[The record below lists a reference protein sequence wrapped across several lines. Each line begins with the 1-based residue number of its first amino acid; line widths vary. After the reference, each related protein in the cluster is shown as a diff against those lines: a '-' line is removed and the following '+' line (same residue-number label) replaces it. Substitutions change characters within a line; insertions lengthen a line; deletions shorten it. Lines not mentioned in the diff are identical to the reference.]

1 MSQVIAL
8 DAHRRP
14 RKSEANKT
22 DKIITGIRPV
32 FELLSTVPGRL
43 RCKVPALYRSVRL
56 KQQIENQLAGHE
68 QILAVSASVLTGSV
82 LILFERDQ
90 DPAAITAL
98 LFTLFEEAPA
108 SSDPTPSESS
118 ATLPARLQRK
128 QLRRLI
134 KHRQAQEE
142 HAWHRLEADEVL
154 ATLGSVRTGLN
165 SQQVQERLQQYGP
178 NLLPEVTPRSELGMF
193 VGQFR
198 SLPVALL
205 GASAVVSV
213 LTGGLADAFVIL
225 GVVMINA
232 TLGYITESQAEKTI
246 KSLTGPVQLFALTIR
261 AGVMQTVPAAELV
274 TGDLLVLTP
283 GNTVTADARL
293 IEARRLMVDESSLT
307 GESMP
312 VAKQAARL
320 AASDIP
326 LADRGNMVY
335 RGTLVTGGQG
345 LAVVV
350 ATGPASEIGQI
361 QQLAGEAQSPETP
374 MERQLR
380 VLGNQLVWI
389 SIGVCGGV
397 FVVGMLRGYGA
408 LQMLKTAVSLAVAAV
423 PEGLPTVATTTL
435 ALGLRN
441 MRRQKVLIRHLEA
454 VETLGSVQTICLDK
468 TGTLTLNRMSVTTLF
483 YDATRLAVAGG
494 RVLHQDRELDVHSH
508 PGLQRLIEIA
518 VLCNETE
525 INGHA
530 GVQVLNGSATENAL
544 VHMALSAGLDVLG
557 LRARHV
563 RISIDYRSENRLYMS
578 TLHEFAPGKRLFAIK
593 GSPGEVLAL
602 CGFTQ
607 LGGDTL
613 ALSDEQRQAIRDENE
628 RMAGEALRV
637 LGIAYAIVDADTS
650 APEDGLVWLGLVGMA
665 DPVRAGV
672 PDLIRQFHAAGIETV
687 MITGDQSPTAQA
699 IGRELNLSGSERLD
713 ILDSTHLESVEPET
727 LAALAQRV
735 HVFARVTPSHK
746 LRIVEALQRAGKV
759 VAMTGDGINDGPALK
774 AADIGIAMGRSG
786 TDVAREVAD
795 VVLEDDNLET
805 LIVAV
810 SQGRT
815 IYANIRKSVHYLLS
829 SNISEIT
836 IMFGA
841 IALGLGQPLNPM
853 QLLWINLITD
863 IFPGLGLALEA
874 PEPDVLE
881 NPPRDPAEAIVRA
894 DDFRRILFEAG
905 TLSVG
910 TLAAYGYGVARY
922 GVGPQAGTL
931 AFMGITNAQLVHAI
945 SCRSERHSVFGAEK
959 LPPNRTLTTA
969 IGASLALQTATVFVP
984 GLRTF
989 LGLAPITLID
999 GAVIGAAAIAPF
1011 VVNEAS
1017 KPRVRH
1023 TGGGQ

>member
-8 DAHRRP
+8 NVHRQLRQS
-14 RKSEANKT
+14 KASKT
-22 DKIITGIRPV
+22 EESIAGNRAA
-32 FELLSTVPGRL
+32 FELLSALPGRV
-43 RCKVPALYRSVRL
+43 RCKIPALYRSPAF
-56 KQQIENQLAGHE
+56 KQHIEQRLAGHD
-68 QILAVSASVLTGSV
+68 QITAVSANALTGSV
-82 LILFERDQ
+82 LILFDRGH
-90 DPAAITAL
+90 DPATITAL
-98 LFTLFEEAPA
+98 LFTAFEEVPA
-108 SSDPTPSESS
+108 SSGTVRSIAPSTETSRP
-118 ATLPARLQRK
+118 LGK
-128 QLRRLI
+128 QLRKLI
-134 KHRQAQEE
+134 PHRQDQEVQP
-142 HAWHRLEADEVL
+142 WHQLEADTVL
-154 ATLGSVRTGLN
+154 TALGGTRTGLTPV
-165 SQQVQERLQQYGP
+165 QVQEHLKKYGP
-178 NLLPEVTPRSELGMF
+178 NLLPEATPRSELGMF

-213 LTGGLADAFVIL
+213 LTGGLADALVIL

-232 TLGYITESQAEKTI
+232 TLGYVTESQAEKTI
-246 KSLTGPVQLFALTIR
+246 KSLTGPVQPFALTIR
-261 AGVMQTVPAAELV
+261 AGVLQTVPAAELV
-274 TGDLLVLTP
+274 VGDLLVLAP

-307 GESMP
+307 GESLP
-312 VAKQAARL
+312 VTKHSARL
-320 AASDIP
+320 TATDVP
-326 LADRGNMVY
+326 LADRDNMVY

-350 ATGPASEIGQI
+350 AIGPASEIGRI
-361 QQLAGEAQSPETP
+361 QQLAGEAQAPETP

-483 YDATRLAVAGG
+483 IDATRLTVAGG
-494 RVLHQDRELDVHSH
+494 RVLHAGQELDVSAH

-530 GVQVLNGSATENAL
+530 GAQVLNGSATENAL
-544 VHMALSAGLDVLG
+544 VHLALSAGLDVLG
-557 LRARHV
+557 LRARHA
-563 RISIDYRSENRLYMS
+563 RLSIDYRSENRLYMS
-578 TLHEFAPGKRLFAIK
+578 TLHELAPGKRLLAIK

-602 CGFTQ
+602 CGFT
-607 LGGDTL
+607 LDGGAMVT
-613 ALSDEQRQAIRDENE
+613 LSDERRQVIRDENE

-637 LGIAYAIVDADTS
+637 LGIAYTEVDGETS
-650 APEDGLVWLGLVGMA
+650 TPEDGLVWLGLVGMA

-672 PDLIRQFHAAGIETV
+672 PDLIQQFHRAGIETV
-687 MITGDQSPTAQA
+687 MITGDQSPTAHA
-699 IGRELNLSGSERLD
+699 IGRQLNLSGSDRLD
-713 ILDSTHLESVEPET
+713 ILDSSHLENVEPAT

-735 HVFARVTPSHK
+735 HVFARVSPSHK

-894 DDFRRILFEAG
+894 ADFRRILFEAG
-905 TLSVG
+905 TLSAG

-931 AFMGITNAQLVHAI
+931 AFMGITNAQLAHAI

-984 GLRTF
+984 GLRQF

-999 GAVIGAAAIAPF
+999 GAVIGAAALVPF

-1017 KPRVRH
+1017 KPPLRH
-1023 TGGGQ
+1023 KGSPP